1 MKTELGK
8 WNPFK
13 FLRKT
18 TEEKSPADTT
28 AGGIPTRH
36 RGGEWPDVSRFFAGE
51 PWRAM
56 GDFFHEPLANFGG
69 LDRWFGDFSSSR
81 FQPRIDVVDDGAALR
96 ITAELP
102 GMDRQDVQTT
112 IEDGALVIRGEK
124 RQDVQSEENGC
135 YRLERSYGAFMRS
148 VPLPDGLDLD
158 RVDAKF
164 ERGVLSLSFPKTGS
178 PTPAA
183 RKIEIK

>member
-18 TEEKSPADTT
+18 TTEKQPMEDASNVPAS
-28 AGGIPTRH
+28 RH
-36 RGGEWPDVSRFFAGE
+36 GTPDWPDVSRLFSSD

-56 GDFFHEPLANFGG
+56 GEFLHEPFADFGG

-81 FQPRIDVVDDGAALR
+81 FQPRIDVVDDGEALR

-102 GMDRQDVQTT
+102 GMDREDLQTT
-112 IEDGALVIRGEK
+112 IEDGALLLRGEK
-124 RQDVQSEENGC
+124 KQDIQSEENGC
-135 YRLERSYGAFMRS
+135 YRLERAYGAFMRS
-148 VPLPDGLDLD
+148 IPLPDGVDVD
-158 RVDAKF
+158 HVDAKF
-164 ERGVLSLSFPKTGS
+164 ERGLLTLRLPKTGS
-178 PTPAA
+178 SQSAVRT
-183 RKIEIK
+183 IEVK